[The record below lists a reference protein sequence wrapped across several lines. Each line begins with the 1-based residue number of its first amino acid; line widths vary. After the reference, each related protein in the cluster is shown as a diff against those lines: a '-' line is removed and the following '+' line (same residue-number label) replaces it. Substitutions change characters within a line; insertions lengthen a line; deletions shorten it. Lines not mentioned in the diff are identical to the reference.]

1 MGSRAKKL
9 GMNTCL
15 IKEKGLGKTLFQM
28 TWPMLF
34 GVLALMSY
42 QLVDAA
48 WIAILG
54 VDPLAALAF
63 TLPVQQ
69 ILIGL
74 QIGLGIATTAI
85 ISRTL
90 GANNHQRAKQQG
102 GLILLIGTSLLALLS
117 LIIWLSRHLILN
129 FLGADASLL
138 PMIESYW
145 VPWLLSAWLGA
156 VIYLGYSQHRANG
169 DTRFTGLMMVLVSCL
184 NLILDPLF
192 IFTFGWG
199 LNGAAWATVAA
210 FTLGGIFTFP
220 RLWKR
225 NLISLN
231 FTQLNRLAEIRGL
244 FAMAGPAALSQLMP
258 AVAAL
263 LATGLVAS
271 FGVAAVAAWGLGARL
286 EMFSLVIVLA
296 LTMSLPP
303 LLGRFAGA
311 KDWQA
316 IEELIRLA
324 VRFIIVW
331 QLAIAVIWLALSKPL
346 TQLLTKDI
354 EVSTLVMDYLLKLPF
369 SYSGLGVCILMVSA
383 SNALGLP
390 VRALIISILRLFV
403 CYLPFLWAGAYL
415 GGINSLFTGA
425 LVGNL
430 LAGILAWQMYQQ
442 GLKHLRLQKPA

>member
-1 MGSRAKKL
+1 
-9 GMNTCL
+9 
-15 IKEKGLGKTLFQM
+15 
-28 TWPMLF
+28 MLF

-48 WIAILG
+48 WIALLG
-54 VDPLAALAF
+54 VDPLAALGF

-69 ILIGL
+69 IIIGL

-90 GANNHQRAKQQG
+90 GAGDLQRAKQQG
-102 GLILLIGTSLLALLS
+102 GLILLIGMGLLALLS
-117 LIIWLSRHLILN
+117 LMVWLARHIILD
-129 FLGADASLL
+129 FLGVDASLKPL
-138 PMIESYW
+138 IESFW
-145 VPWLLSAWLGA
+145 LPWLLSAWLGA
-156 VIYLGYSQHRANG
+156 VVYLGYSQHRANG
-169 DTRFTGLMMVLVSCL
+169 DTRFTGLMMVLVSSL
-184 NLILDPLF
+184 NLIFDPLF

-210 FTLGGIFTFP
+210 FTVGGVFTFP

-225 NLISLN
+225 QLISLN
-231 FTQLNRLAEIRGL
+231 FINLNRLQEMRGL

-258 AVAAL
+258 AAASL

-271 FGVAAVAAWGLGARL
+271 FGIAAVAAWGLGARL
-286 EMFSLVIVLA
+286 EMFSIVIVLA

-316 IEELIRLA
+316 VEELIRLA
-324 VRFIIVW
+324 VRFIIIW
-331 QLAIAVIWLALSKPL
+331 QLAIAIIWLVLSKPL
-346 TQLLTKDI
+346 TQFLTKDV
-354 EVSTLVMDYLLKLPF
+354 EVSALVMDYLLKLPF

-383 SNALGLP
+383 SNALGMP
-390 VRALIISILRLFV
+390 VRALIISILRLFA

-425 LVGNL
+425 LIGNL
-430 LAGILAWQMYQQ
+430 LAGLLAWQMYQQ
-442 GLKHLRLQKPA
+442 GLKHLRLQTTKTG

>member
-1 MGSRAKKL
+1 
-9 GMNTCL
+9 MNTQQ
-15 IKEKGLGKTLFQM
+15 IKQNGLGKTLYQM

-54 VDPLAALAF
+54 VDPLAALGF

-69 ILIGL
+69 IIIGL

-90 GANNHQRAKQQG
+90 GAENKQQAQQQG
-102 GLILLIGTSLLALLS
+102 GLILLIGSSLLAVLS
-117 LIIWLSRHLILN
+117 LLVWFARHLILD
-129 FLGADASLL
+129 FLGADESLKPL
-138 PMIESYW
+138 IESFW
-145 VPWLLSAWLGA
+145 LAWLLSAWIGA
-156 VIYLGYSQHRANG
+156 VVYLGYSQHRANG
-169 DTRFTGLMMVLVSCL
+169 DTRFTGLMMVAVSSL

-199 LNGAAWATVAA
+199 LNGAAWATTAA
-210 FTLGGIFTFP
+210 FAVGGLFTFP
-220 RLWKR
+220 RLWQR

-231 FTQLNRLAEIRGL
+231 FINLNRLAEIRGL
-244 FAMAGPAALSQLMP
+244 FAMAAPATLSQLMP
-258 AVAAL
+258 ALASL

-271 FGVAAVAAWGLGARL
+271 FGIAAVAAWGLGARL
-286 EMFSLVIVLA
+286 EMFSIVIVLA

-311 KDWQA
+311 KDWQS
-316 IEELIRLA
+316 IEDLIRIA
-324 VRFIIVW
+324 VRFIIIW
-331 QLAIAVIWLALSKPL
+331 QLAIAIIWLALSKPL

-403 CYLPFLWAGAYL
+403 CYLPFLWLGAYL

-430 LAGILAWQMYQQ
+430 FAGILAWQMYQQ
-442 GLKHLRLQKPA
+442 GLKKLRRLNPSHR

>member
-1 MGSRAKKL
+1 
-9 GMNTCL
+9 MNTQQITNTQQ
-15 IKEKGLGKTLFQM
+15 IKLNGLGKTLYQM

-48 WIAILG
+48 WIAVLG
-54 VDPLAALAF
+54 VDPLAALGF

-69 ILIGL
+69 IIIGL

-90 GANNHQRAKQQG
+90 GAGHQQQAKQQG
-102 GLILLIGTSLLALLS
+102 GLILLIGTGLLAVLS
-117 LIIWLSRHLILN
+117 VLVWFARHLILD
-129 FLGADASLL
+129 FLGADESLK
-138 PMIESYW
+138 PMIESFW
-145 VPWLLSAWLGA
+145 LPWLLSAWLGA
-156 VIYLGYSQHRANG
+156 VVYLGYSQHRANG
-169 DTRFTGLMMVLVSCL
+169 DTRFTGLMMVLVSSL
-184 NLILDPLF
+184 NLIFDPLF

-210 FTLGGIFTFP
+210 FAVGGIFTFP

-231 FTQLNRLAEIRGL
+231 FTQLNGLAEMRGL
-244 FAMAGPAALSQLMP
+244 FAMAAPAALSQLMP
-258 AVAAL
+258 AFAAL

-271 FGVAAVAAWGLGARL
+271 FGIAAVAAWGLGTRL
-286 EMFSLVIVLA
+286 ELFSIVIVLA

-311 KDWQA
+311 KDWA
-316 IEELIRLA
+316 AVEELIRLA
-324 VRFIIVW
+324 VRFTLIW
-331 QLAIAVIWLALSKPL
+331 QLVIAVIWLALSKPL
-346 TQLLTKDI
+346 TQLLTSDQ
-354 EVSTLVMDYLLKLPF
+354 EVSTLVMDYLLKMPF
-369 SYSGLGVCILMVSA
+369 SYTGLGVCIIMVSA
-383 SNALGLP
+383 SNALGMP
-390 VRALIISILRLFV
+390 IRALIMSILRLFA

-430 LAGILAWQMYQQ
+430 LAGLVAWQMYQQ
-442 GLKHLRLQKPA
+442 GLKSLRLKNPQ

>member
-1 MGSRAKKL
+1 
-9 GMNTCL
+9 
-15 IKEKGLGKTLFQM
+15 
-28 TWPMLF
+28 
-34 GVLALMSY
+34 MSY

-48 WIAILG
+48 WIALLG
-54 VDPLAALAF
+54 VDPLAALGF

-69 ILIGL
+69 IIIGL

-90 GANNHQRAKQQG
+90 GAGDLQRAKQQG
-102 GLILLIGTSLLALLS
+102 GLILLIGMGLLALLS
-117 LIIWLSRHLILN
+117 LMVWLARHIILD
-129 FLGADASLL
+129 FLGVDASLKPL
-138 PMIESYW
+138 IESFW
-145 VPWLLSAWLGA
+145 LPWLLSAWLGA
-156 VIYLGYSQHRANG
+156 VVYLGYSQHRANG
-169 DTRFTGLMMVLVSCL
+169 DTRFTGLMMVLVSSL
-184 NLILDPLF
+184 NLIFDPLF

-210 FTLGGIFTFP
+210 FTVGGVFTFP

-225 NLISLN
+225 QLISLN
-231 FTQLNRLAEIRGL
+231 FINLNRLQEMRGL

-258 AVAAL
+258 AAASL

-271 FGVAAVAAWGLGARL
+271 FGIAAVAAWGLGARL
-286 EMFSLVIVLA
+286 EMFSIVIVLA

-316 IEELIRLA
+316 VEELIRLA
-324 VRFIIVW
+324 VRFIIIW
-331 QLAIAVIWLALSKPL
+331 QLAIAIIWLVLSKPL
-346 TQLLTKDI
+346 TQFLTKDV
-354 EVSTLVMDYLLKLPF
+354 EVSALVMDYLLKLPF

-383 SNALGLP
+383 SNALGMP
-390 VRALIISILRLFV
+390 VRALIISILRLFA

-425 LVGNL
+425 LIGNL
-430 LAGILAWQMYQQ
+430 LAGLLAWQMYQQ
-442 GLKHLRLQKPA
+442 GLKHLRLQTTKTG

>member
-1 MGSRAKKL
+1 
-9 GMNTCL
+9 MNNQQ
-15 IKEKGLGKTLFQM
+15 IKQNGLGKTLYQM

-34 GVLALMSY
+34 GALSLMSY

-48 WIAILG
+48 WISILG

-69 ILIGL
+69 IIIGV

-90 GANNHQRAKQQG
+90 GAGNKERAEQQG
-102 GLILLIGTSLLALLS
+102 GLILLIGLVLIGFLNLIVWLA
-117 LIIWLSRHLILN
+117 RNLILD
-129 FLGADASLL
+129 FLGADASLR
-138 PMIESYW
+138 PMINSFW
-145 VPWLLSAWLGA
+145 LPWLLSAWLGA
-156 VIYLGYSQHRANG
+156 AVYLGYSQHRANG
-169 DTRFTGLMMVLVSCL
+169 DTRFTGLMMVVVSSL

-210 FTLGGIFTFP
+210 FAVGALFTFP
-220 RLWKR
+220 RLGKR
-225 NLISLN
+225 NLISFN
-231 FTQLNRLAEIRGL
+231 FIKLNRLAELKGL

-271 FGVAAVAAWGLGARL
+271 FGMAAVAAWGLGARL
-286 EMFSLVIVLA
+286 EMFSIVIVLA

-311 KDWQA
+311 KDWPA
-316 IEELIRLA
+316 VEELIRLA
-324 VRFIIVW
+324 VRFTIIW
-331 QLAIAVIWLALSKPL
+331 QLVIAVIWLALSKPL

-369 SYSGLGVCILMVSA
+369 SYSGLGVCIIMVSA

-390 VRALIISILRLFV
+390 VRALIISIIRLFV

-415 GGINSLFTGA
+415 GGIHSLFTGA
-425 LVGNL
+425 LIGNL
-430 LAGILAWQMYQQ
+430 LAGVLAWQMYQQ
-442 GLKHLRLQKPA
+442 GLKHLRLQTN

>member
-1 MGSRAKKL
+1 
-9 GMNTCL
+9 
-15 IKEKGLGKTLFQM
+15 
-28 TWPMLF
+28 
-34 GVLALMSY
+34 MSY

-69 ILIGL
+69 IIIGL

-90 GANNHQRAKQQG
+90 GAGNKQQAKQQG
-102 GLILLIGTSLLALLS
+102 GLILLIGSLLLAGLS
-117 LIIWLSRHLILN
+117 LLVWLARHLILD
-129 FLGADASLL
+129 FLGADASLK
-138 PMIESYW
+138 PMIESFW
-145 VPWLLSAWLGA
+145 LPWLLSAWLGA
-156 VIYLGYSQHRANG
+156 VVYLGYSQHRANG
-169 DTRFTGLMMVLVSCL
+169 DARFTGLMMVLVSSL
-184 NLILDPLF
+184 NLVFDPLF

-199 LNGAAWATVAA
+199 LNGAAWATLVAFA
-210 FTLGGIFTFP
+210 VGGIFTFP

-225 NLISLN
+225 NLISLD
-231 FTQLNRLAEIRGL
+231 FISLNRLQEVRGL

-258 AVAAL
+258 AIASL

-271 FGVAAVAAWGLGARL
+271 FGIAAIAAWGLGARL
-286 EMFSLVIVLA
+286 EMFSIVIVLA

-316 IEELIRLA
+316 VEELIRLA
-324 VRFIIVW
+324 VRFIIIW
-331 QLAIAVIWLALSKPL
+331 QLAIAIIWLALSKPL
-346 TQLLTKDI
+346 TQLLTKDP
-354 EVSTLVMDYLLKLPF
+354 EVSALVMDYLLKLPF
-369 SYSGLGVCILMVSA
+369 SYSGLGVCILMISA

-390 VRALIISILRLFV
+390 IRALIISIIRLFV

-415 GGINSLFTGA
+415 GGINSLFSGA
-425 LVGNL
+425 LIGNL
-430 LAGILAWQMYQQ
+430 LAGVLAWQMYQQ
-442 GLKHLRLQKPA
+442 GLKHLRLQAN

>member
-1 MGSRAKKL
+1 
-9 GMNTCL
+9 MNTQA
-15 IKEKGLGKTLFQM
+15 IKERGLGKTLFQM

-69 ILIGL
+69 VIIGL

-90 GANNHQRAKQQG
+90 GAEKYLRAKQQG
-102 GLILLIGTSLLALLS
+102 GLILLIGTGLLALLGLS
-117 LIIWLSRHLILN
+117 IWLGRHLILN
-129 FLGADASLL
+129 FLGADASLK

-145 VPWLLSAWLGA
+145 LAWLLSAWLGA
-156 VIYLGYSQHRANG
+156 VVYLGYSQHRANG
-169 DTRFTGLMMVLVSCL
+169 DTRFTGLMMVLVSSL

-199 LNGAAWATVAA
+199 LKGAAWATLAA
-210 FTLGGIFTFP
+210 FSVGGIFTFL
-220 RLWKR
+220 RLWKK

-231 FTQLNRLAEIRGL
+231 FNQLNRLAEIRGL
-244 FAMAGPAALSQLMP
+244 FAMAAPAALSQLMP

-263 LATGLVAS
+263 LATGLVAG
-271 FGVAAVAAWGLGARL
+271 FGIAAVAAWGLGVRL
-286 EMFSLVIVLA
+286 EMFSIVVVLA

-303 LLGRFAGA
+303 LIGRFAGA
-311 KDWQA
+311 RDWQA

-324 VRFIIVW
+324 VRFIIIW
-331 QLAIAVIWLALSKPL
+331 QLAIALVWLALSQPL
-346 TQLLTKDI
+346 IQVLTKDPQ
-354 EVSTLVMDYLLKLPF
+354 VSTLVMDYLLKLPF
-369 SYSGLGVCILMVSA
+369 SYSGLGVCMLMVSA

-390 VRALIISILRLFV
+390 VRALIISVLRLFA

-430 LAGILAWQMYQQ
+430 FAGLLAWQIYQQ
-442 GLKHLRLQKPA
+442 GFRQLRLHTPA

>member
-1 MGSRAKKL
+1 
-9 GMNTCL
+9 MNTQQ
-15 IKEKGLGKTLFQM
+15 IKENGLGKTLYQM

-48 WIAILG
+48 WIAVLG
-54 VDPLAALAF
+54 VDPLAALGF

-69 ILIGL
+69 IIIGL

-90 GANNHQRAKQQG
+90 GAGNKDQAKQQG
-102 GLILLIGTSLLALLS
+102 GLILLIGSGLLAILSLLV
-117 LIIWLSRHLILN
+117 WLARHLILD
-129 FLGADASLL
+129 FLGADISLK
-138 PMIESYW
+138 PMIESFW
-145 VPWLLSAWLGA
+145 LPWLLSAWTGA
-156 VIYLGYSQHRANG
+156 VVYLGYSQHRANG
-169 DTRFTGLMMVLVSCL
+169 DARFTGLMMVLVSSL

-199 LNGAAWATVAA
+199 LNGAAWATVVA
-210 FTLGGIFTFP
+210 FSIGGIFTFP

-231 FTQLNRLAEIRGL
+231 FIRLNRLAEMRGL
-244 FAMAGPAALSQLMP
+244 FAMAAPAALSQLMP
-258 AVAAL
+258 AIAAL

-271 FGVAAVAAWGLGARL
+271 FGIAAVAAWGLGARL
-286 EMFSLVIVLA
+286 ELFSIVIVLA

-311 KDWQA
+311 KDWA
-316 IEELIRLA
+316 AVEELIRLA
-324 VRFIIVW
+324 VRFTLVW
-331 QLAIAVIWLALSKPL
+331 QFAIALIWLALSKPL
-346 TQLLTKDI
+346 TQLLTSDP
-354 EVSTLVMDYLLKLPF
+354 EVSTLVMDYLLKLPI
-369 SYSGLGVCILMVSA
+369 SYMGLGVCIIMVSA
-383 SNALGLP
+383 SNALGMP

-442 GLKHLRLQKPA
+442 GLKRLRTKHPSPL

>member
-1 MGSRAKKL
+1 
-9 GMNTCL
+9 MNNQQ
-15 IKEKGLGKTLFQM
+15 IKQNGLGKTLYQM

-34 GVLALMSY
+34 GALSLMSY

-48 WIAILG
+48 WISILG

-69 ILIGL
+69 IIIGV

-90 GANNHQRAKQQG
+90 GAGNKERAEQQG
-102 GLILLIGTSLLALLS
+102 GLILLIGLVLIGFLNLIVWLA
-117 LIIWLSRHLILN
+117 RNLILD
-129 FLGADASLL
+129 FLGADASLR
-138 PMIESYW
+138 PMINSFW
-145 VPWLLSAWLGA
+145 LPWLLSAWLGA
-156 VIYLGYSQHRANG
+156 VVYLGYSQHRANG
-169 DTRFTGLMMVLVSCL
+169 DTRFTGLMMVVVSSL

-210 FTLGGIFTFP
+210 FAVGALFTFP
-220 RLWKR
+220 RLGKR
-225 NLISLN
+225 NLISFN
-231 FTQLNRLAEIRGL
+231 FIKLNRLAELKGL

-271 FGVAAVAAWGLGARL
+271 FGMAAVAAWGLGARL

-316 IEELIRLA
+316 IEELIRIA

-403 CYLPFLWAGAYL
+403 CYLPFLWVGAYL

-442 GLKHLRLQKPA
+442 GLKHLRLQTPA

>member
-1 MGSRAKKL
+1 
-9 GMNTCL
+9 MNTQQ
-15 IKEKGLGKTLFQM
+15 IKENGLGKTLYQM

-54 VDPLAALAF
+54 VDSLAALGF

-69 ILIGL
+69 IIIGL

-90 GANNHQRAKQQG
+90 GAGNQEQAKQQG
-102 GLILLIGTSLLALLS
+102 GLILLIGSSLLAMLS
-117 LIIWLSRHLILN
+117 LLVWFARHLILD
-129 FLGADASLL
+129 FLGADISLI
-138 PMIESYW
+138 PIIESFW
-145 VPWLLSAWLGA
+145 LPWLLSAWIGA
-156 VIYLGYSQHRANG
+156 VVYLGYSQHRANG
-169 DTRFTGLMMVLVSCL
+169 DARFTGLMMVLVSSL

-199 LNGAAWATVAA
+199 LNGAAWATVTA
-210 FTLGGIFTFP
+210 FSIGGVLTFP

-225 NLISLN
+225 NLINLN
-231 FTQLNRLAEIRGL
+231 FKNLNRLTEIRGL

-271 FGVAAVAAWGLGARL
+271 FGIAAVAAWGLGARL
-286 EMFSLVIVLA
+286 EMFSMVIVLA

-311 KDWQA
+311 KDWPA
-316 IEELIRLA
+316 VEELIRLA

-346 TQLLTKDI
+346 TQLLTKDL

-390 VRALIISILRLFV
+390 IRALVISILRLFV
-403 CYLPFLWAGAYL
+403 CYLPFLWLGAYL

-430 LAGILAWQMYQQ
+430 FAGILAWQMYQQ
-442 GLKHLRLQKPA
+442 GLKHLRKPS

>member
-1 MGSRAKKL
+1 
-9 GMNTCL
+9 MNTCL

-48 WIAILG
+48 WISILG
-54 VDPLAALAF
+54 VDSLAALGF

-69 ILIGL
+69 IIIGL

-90 GANNHQRAKQQG
+90 GAGNKDQAKQQG
-102 GLILLIGTSLLALLS
+102 GLILVIGTSLLALLS
-117 LIIWLSRHLILN
+117 LVVWLARHLILD
-129 FLGADASLL
+129 FLGADLSLR
-138 PMIESYW
+138 PTIESFW
-145 VPWLLSAWLGA
+145 LPWLLSAWLGA
-156 VIYLGYSQHRANG
+156 VVYLGYSQHRANG
-169 DTRFTGLMMVLVSCL
+169 DVRFTGLMMVVVSSL
-184 NLILDPLF
+184 NLVLDPLF

-199 LNGAAWATVAA
+199 LNGAAWATVTA
-210 FTLGGIFTFP
+210 FAIGALFTFP
-220 RLWKR
+220 RLCKR

-231 FTQLNRLAEIRGL
+231 FSQLNRLKEIKGL

-271 FGVAAVAAWGLGARL
+271 FGIAAVAAWGLGARL
-286 EMFSLVIVLA
+286 EMFSIVIVLA

-311 KDWQA
+311 KDWPA
-316 IEELIRLA
+316 VEELIRLA
-324 VRFIIVW
+324 IRFTIIW
-331 QLAIAVIWLALSKPL
+331 QLVIAVIWLALSKPL
-346 TQLLTKDI
+346 TQLLTKDV
-354 EVSTLVMDYLLKLPF
+354 EVTTLVMDYLLKLPF
-369 SYSGLGVCILMVSA
+369 SYSGLGVCIIMVSA

-390 VRALIISILRLFV
+390 VRALIISIIRLFV

-415 GGINSLFTGA
+415 GGIHSLFTGA
-425 LVGNL
+425 LIGNL
-430 LAGILAWQMYQQ
+430 LAGVLAWQMYQQ
-442 GLKHLRLQKPA
+442 GLKHLRMQTN